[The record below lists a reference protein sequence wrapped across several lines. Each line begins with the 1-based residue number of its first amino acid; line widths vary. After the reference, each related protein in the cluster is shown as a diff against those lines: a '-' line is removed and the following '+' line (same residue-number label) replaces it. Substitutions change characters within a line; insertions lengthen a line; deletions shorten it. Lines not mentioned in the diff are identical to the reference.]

1 MRDLSRGGGRSLT
14 DKLAALLDRQLDKDH
29 YDLVYV
35 LLHPGRE
42 PVRVALR
49 KRC

>member
-35 LLHPGRE
+35 LLHHRAGIGLEVLATR
-42 PVRVALR
+42 
-49 KRC
+49 